1 MPENDAEKAGGDTGA
16 AGTQTGGQGGNG
28 NADDKAG
35 KGETQPKGDDAGDDK
50 AGQIVFAS
58 QKDFDAVIQR
68 RIDRALKSEKEKA
81 ELSETDRL
89 KKDAADARAEV
100 RERDLRDDFVA
111 KTNLPAGQAQ
121 RLFKMYRDDID
132 TDDNGKAT
140 NLDDVIKSAKKDFPD
155 MFKPAPKVKGGGD
168 GSEGTDGGKAVAG
181 DMNAALRR
189 MAGKNP
195 GG

>member
-1 MPENDAEKAGGDTGA
+1 MPENDGEQPGADTGA
-16 AGTQTGGQGGNG
+16 DDKGGKGGNG
-28 NADDKAG
+28 NADEKPG
-35 KGETQPKGDDAGDDK
+35 NKTEKPKGDDDDK
-50 AGQIVFAS
+50 PGRVTFES
-58 QKDFDAVIQR
+58 QADLDAVIQR
-68 RIDRALKSEKEKA
+68 RVDRALKAEKAKA

-89 KKDAADARAEV
+89 KKDAEDARAEV

-132 TDDNGKAT
+132 TDDNGRAT

-168 GSEGTDGGKAVAG
+168 GSDGTDGGKAIAG
-181 DMNAALRR
+181 DMNAALRH
-189 MAGKNP
+189 MAGRKS
-195 GG
+195 